1 MCGSVYGYPASK
13 VSLGPPG
20 HSARLTK
27 RRGMC
32 GSVYGY
38 PASKVS
44 LGPPGHSARLTK
56 EGGCVDLSMDT
67 LHLKYPLVLLVTLL
81 ALQKKGDVWIC
92 LWIPCI

>member
-1 MCGSVYGYPASK
+1 
-13 VSLGPPG
+13 
-20 HSARLTK
+20 
-27 RRGMC
+27 MC

-67 LHLKYPLVLLVTLL
+67 LHPKVSLGPPGHSARLT
-81 ALQKKGDVWIC
+81 
-92 LWIPCI
+92 